1 MAALSVVICDKRAK
15 IIFAR
20 QFFNISR
27 MDLEEYIVQ
36 FSRGVDTCKEIT
48 HFESDKVRYIFIPID
63 TFYLILITTKNS
75 NIIEDTE
82 ILKLIYRLI
91 QDLCNSITQE
101 TIISN
106 AFEIMLGIDDIVSL
120 GYRNSVNLGQIKQ
133 YLQMES
139 AEEKEF
145 KRKKEEQELAVQK
158 ALEEKG
164 REFDRQR
171 REKKFNKDAISSA
184 SFAFKEESIE
194 KENTDS
200 NENKVL
206 NVSKKKAEDK
216 DEEDNVEEE
225 EKEKEEK
232 KKMEDD
238 ERQIFNLFEE
248 NDEIES
254 EELNKIG
261 KMILNRIKDK
271 LSGTDIYPDSVYDAQ
286 TQVDKL
292 ITQATSFENLAQSY
306 LGWCPFW

>member
-1 MAALSVVICDKRAK
+1 MAALSVVICDKNAK

-91 QDLCNSITQE
+91 QDLCDSINQE
-101 TIISN
+101 SIIKN

-120 GYRNSVNLGQIKQ
+120 GYRNGVNLGQIKQ

-164 REFDRQR
+164 REFDKQR
-171 REKKFNKDAISSA
+171 REKKFNSNAISSS
-184 SFAFKEESIE
+184 SFAFKEEEIE
-194 KENTDS
+194 KENNNT
-200 NENKVL
+200 NENIKVEYSFNDNLISKGETTKVEIKLTYKKQLL
-206 NVSKKKAEDK
+206 NVDKISLNDLTIKINFVNENGSGEEIIINPTTCKVKISERKK
-216 DEEDNVEEE
+216 
-225 EKEKEEK
+225 
-232 KKMEDD
+232 
-238 ERQIFNLFEE
+238 
-248 NDEIES
+248 
-254 EELNKIG
+254 
-261 KMILNRIKDK
+261 
-271 LSGTDIYPDSVYDAQ
+271 
-286 TQVDKL
+286 
-292 ITQATSFENLAQSY
+292 
-306 LGWCPFW
+306 

>member
-1 MAALSVVICDKRAK
+1 MAALSVVICDKSAK

-27 MDLEEYIVQ
+27 MDLEEYIIQ
-36 FSRGVDTCKEIT
+36 FSRGVDSCKEIT

-91 QDLCNSITQE
+91 QDLCNSINQE
-101 TIISN
+101 SIVEN

-171 REKKFNKDAISSA
+171 REKKFNSNAISSS
-184 SFAFKEESIE
+184 SFAFKEEKDE
-194 KENTDS
+194 KEEKDNNETK
-200 NENKVL
+200 ENKAL
-206 NVSKKKAEDK
+206 NISNKKAEEK
-216 DEEDNVEEE
+216 KEEENVEEVEKE
-225 EKEKEEK
+225 EKEKEIVK
-232 KKMEDD
+232 KK
-238 ERQIFNLFEE
+238 
-248 NDEIES
+248 
-254 EELNKIG
+254 KKG
-261 KMILNRIKDK
+261 KGGLK
-271 LSGTDIYPDSVYDAQ
+271 LTKKKNFS
-286 TQVDKL
+286 
-292 ITQATSFENLAQSY
+292 
-306 LGWCPFW
+306 

>member
-1 MAALSVVICDKRAK
+1 MAALSVVICDKSAK

-27 MDLEEYIVQ
+27 MDLEEYIIQ
-36 FSRGVDTCKEIT
+36 FSRGVDSCKEIT

-91 QDLCNSITQE
+91 QDLCNSINQE
-101 TIISN
+101 SIVEN

-164 REFDRQR
+164 REFDRKR
-171 REKKFNKDAISSA
+171 REKKFNSNAISSS
-184 SFAFKEESIE
+184 SFAFKEEKDE
-194 KENTDS
+194 KEEKDNNETK
-200 NENKVL
+200 ENKAL
-206 NVSKKKAEDK
+206 NISNKKAEEK
-216 DEEDNVEEE
+216 KEEENVEEVEKE
-225 EKEKEEK
+225 EKEKEIVK
-232 KKMEDD
+232 KK
-238 ERQIFNLFEE
+238 
-248 NDEIES
+248 
-254 EELNKIG
+254 KKG
-261 KMILNRIKDK
+261 KGGLK
-271 LSGTDIYPDSVYDAQ
+271 LTKKKNFS
-286 TQVDKL
+286 
-292 ITQATSFENLAQSY
+292 
-306 LGWCPFW
+306 

>member
-1 MAALSVVICDKRAK
+1 MAALSVVICDKSAK

-27 MDLEEYIVQ
+27 MDLEEYIIQ
-36 FSRGVDTCKEIT
+36 FSRGVDSCKEIT

-91 QDLCNSITQE
+91 QDLCNSINQE
-101 TIISN
+101 SIVEN

-171 REKKFNKDAISSA
+171 KEKKFNSNAISSS
-184 SFAFKEESIE
+184 SFAFKEEKDE
-194 KENTDS
+194 KEEKDNNETK
-200 NENKVL
+200 ENKAL
-206 NVSKKKAEDK
+206 NISNKKAEEK
-216 DEEDNVEEE
+216 KEEENVEEVEKE
-225 EKEKEEK
+225 EKEKNTET
-232 KKMEDD
+232 
-238 ERQIFNLFEE
+238 
-248 NDEIES
+248 
-254 EELNKIG
+254 G
-261 KMILNRIKDK
+261 
-271 LSGTDIYPDSVYDAQ
+271 
-286 TQVDKL
+286 
-292 ITQATSFENLAQSY
+292 
-306 LGWCPFW
+306 

>member
-91 QDLCNSITQE
+91 QDLCYSINQE
-101 TIISN
+101 SIVEN

-171 REKKFNKDAISSA
+171 REKKFNSNAISSS
-184 SFAFKEESIE
+184 SFVFKEENIE
-194 KENTDS
+194 KESNDS
-200 NENKVL
+200 NENKTL
-206 NVSKKKAEDK
+206 NLSKKKKEEEEEIDK
-216 DEEDNVEEE
+216 VEEVEEE
-225 EKEKEEK
+225 EKKIVKPK
-232 KKMEDD
+232 KK
-238 ERQIFNLFEE
+238 
-248 NDEIES
+248 
-254 EELNKIG
+254 G
-261 KMILNRIKDK
+261 KGGLK
-271 LSGTDIYPDSVYDAQ
+271 LSKKKNY
-286 TQVDKL
+286 
-292 ITQATSFENLAQSY
+292 N
-306 LGWCPFW
+306 

>member
-1 MAALSVVICDKRAK
+1 MAALSVVICDRSAK

-27 MDLEEYIVQ
+27 MDLEEYIIQ
-36 FSRGVDTCKEIT
+36 FSRGVDSCKEIT
-48 HFESDKVRYIFIPID
+48 HFESDKVRYLFIPID

-91 QDLCNSITQE
+91 QDLCNSINQE
-101 TIISN
+101 SIIEN

-171 REKKFNKDAISSA
+171 REKKFNSNAISSA
-184 SFAFKEESIE
+184 SFAFKEENNE
-194 KENTDS
+194 KENDDS
-200 NENKVL
+200 NENKAL
-206 NVSKKKAEDK
+206 NISSKKP
-216 DEEDNVEEE
+216 EEKKEEENVEENEEE
-225 EKEKEEK
+225 EKKIVKPK
-232 KKMEDD
+232 KK
-238 ERQIFNLFEE
+238 
-248 NDEIES
+248 
-254 EELNKIG
+254 G
-261 KMILNRIKDK
+261 KGGLK
-271 LSGTDIYPDSVYDAQ
+271 LTKKKNYS
-286 TQVDKL
+286 
-292 ITQATSFENLAQSY
+292 
-306 LGWCPFW
+306 

>member
-1 MAALSVVICDKRAK
+1 MAALSVVICDRSAK

-27 MDLEEYIVQ
+27 MDLEEYIIQ
-36 FSRGVDTCKEIT
+36 FSRGVDSCKEIT

-91 QDLCNSITQE
+91 QDLCYSINQESIIENS
-101 TIISN
+101 
-106 AFEIMLGIDDIVSL
+106 FEIMLGIDDIVSL

-171 REKKFNKDAISSA
+171 REKKFNSNAISSS
-184 SFAFKEESIE
+184 SFVFKEENIE
-194 KENTDS
+194 KESNDS
-200 NENKVL
+200 NENKTL
-206 NVSKKKAEDK
+206 NLSKKKKEEEEEIDK
-216 DEEDNVEEE
+216 VEEVEEE
-225 EKEKEEK
+225 EKKIVKPK
-232 KKMEDD
+232 KKGKGGLKLTKKKN
-238 ERQIFNLFEE
+238 FN
-248 NDEIES
+248 
-254 EELNKIG
+254 
-261 KMILNRIKDK
+261 
-271 LSGTDIYPDSVYDAQ
+271 
-286 TQVDKL
+286 
-292 ITQATSFENLAQSY
+292 
-306 LGWCPFW
+306 

>member
-1 MAALSVVICDKRAK
+1 MAALSVVICDKSAK

-27 MDLEEYIVQ
+27 MDLEEYIIQ
-36 FSRGVDTCKEIT
+36 FSRGVDSCKEIT

-91 QDLCNSITQE
+91 QDLCNSINQE
-101 TIISN
+101 SIVEN

-139 AEEKEF
+139 AEEKEY

-171 REKKFNKDAISSA
+171 REKKFNSNAISSA
-184 SFAFKEESIE
+184 SFAFKEENNE
-194 KENTDS
+194 KENDDS
-200 NENKVL
+200 NENKAL
-206 NVSKKKAEDK
+206 NVSSKKP
-216 DEEDNVEEE
+216 EEKKEEENVEENEEE
-225 EKEKEEK
+225 EKKIVKPK
-232 KKMEDD
+232 KK
-238 ERQIFNLFEE
+238 
-248 NDEIES
+248 
-254 EELNKIG
+254 G
-261 KMILNRIKDK
+261 KGGLK
-271 LSGTDIYPDSVYDAQ
+271 LTKKKNYS
-286 TQVDKL
+286 
-292 ITQATSFENLAQSY
+292 
-306 LGWCPFW
+306 

>member
-1 MAALSVVICDKRAK
+1 MAALSVVICDKSAK

-27 MDLEEYIVQ
+27 MDLEEYIIQ
-36 FSRGVDTCKEIT
+36 FSRGVDSCKEIT

-75 NIIEDTE
+75 NMIEDTE

-91 QDLCNSITQE
+91 QDLCNSINQE
-101 TIISN
+101 SIVEN

-139 AEEKEF
+139 AEEKEY

-171 REKKFNKDAISSA
+171 REKKFNSNAISSA
-184 SFAFKEESIE
+184 SFAFKEENNE
-194 KENTDS
+194 KENDDS
-200 NENKVL
+200 NENKAL
-206 NVSKKKAEDK
+206 NISSKKP
-216 DEEDNVEEE
+216 EEKKEEENVEENEEE
-225 EKEKEEK
+225 EKKIVKPK
-232 KKMEDD
+232 KK
-238 ERQIFNLFEE
+238 
-248 NDEIES
+248 
-254 EELNKIG
+254 G
-261 KMILNRIKDK
+261 KGGLK
-271 LSGTDIYPDSVYDAQ
+271 LTKKKNYS
-286 TQVDKL
+286 
-292 ITQATSFENLAQSY
+292 
-306 LGWCPFW
+306 

>member
-1 MAALSVVICDKRAK
+1 MAALSVVICNKSAR
-15 IIFAR
+15 IVFAR

-91 QDLCNSITQE
+91 QDLCDSVNQESI
-101 TIISN
+101 IKN

-164 REFDRQR
+164 REFDKQR
-171 REKKFNKDAISSA
+171 REKKFNSNAISSS
-184 SFAFKEESIE
+184 SFAFKDDEIE
-194 KENTDS
+194 KENNNT
-200 NENKVL
+200 NENKTL
-206 NVSKKKAEDK
+206 NVSSKSKNENKKEENEEEDADNEIETKKEEIKIVNKDKKKSK
-216 DEEDNVEEE
+216 GGL
-225 EKEKEEK
+225 KLTK
-232 KKMEDD
+232 KK
-238 ERQIFNLFEE
+238 NY
-248 NDEIES
+248 S
-254 EELNKIG
+254 
-261 KMILNRIKDK
+261 
-271 LSGTDIYPDSVYDAQ
+271 
-286 TQVDKL
+286 
-292 ITQATSFENLAQSY
+292 
-306 LGWCPFW
+306 

>member
-1 MAALSVVICDKRAK
+1 MAALSVVICNKNAR

-36 FSRGVDTCKEIT
+36 FSRGVDSCKEIT

-91 QDLCNSITQE
+91 QDLCYSINQE
-101 TIISN
+101 SIIEN

-171 REKKFNKDAISSA
+171 REKKFNSNAISSS
-184 SFAFKEESIE
+184 SFVFKEENIE
-194 KENTDS
+194 KESNDS
-200 NENKVL
+200 NENKTL
-206 NVSKKKAEDK
+206 NLSKKKKEEEEEIDK
-216 DEEDNVEEE
+216 VEEVEEE
-225 EKEKEEK
+225 EKKIVKPK
-232 KKMEDD
+232 KK
-238 ERQIFNLFEE
+238 
-248 NDEIES
+248 
-254 EELNKIG
+254 G
-261 KMILNRIKDK
+261 KGGLK
-271 LSGTDIYPDSVYDAQ
+271 LSKKKNY
-286 TQVDKL
+286 
-292 ITQATSFENLAQSY
+292 N
-306 LGWCPFW
+306 